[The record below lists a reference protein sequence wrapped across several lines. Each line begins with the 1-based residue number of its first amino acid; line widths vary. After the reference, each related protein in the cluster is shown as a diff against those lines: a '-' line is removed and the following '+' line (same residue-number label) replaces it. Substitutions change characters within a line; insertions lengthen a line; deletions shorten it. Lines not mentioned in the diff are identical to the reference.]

1 LELPAGTCR
10 EKKIKIGDRVDFMWK
25 SL

>member
-1 LELPAGTCR
+1 LELPAGACR

-25 SL
+25 SS